1 VCFFFAWVLHI
12 VLCVRRPTAITEV
25 YVADMDYRRRR
36 PLTASDC
43 SDSNTKLDGC
53 LKLRTLNWRYFICLL
68 VTPVV
73 QHCAVLVHPLKVKH
87 RRFLRIYSQ
96 LHSYSAGTLILAG
109 YHSSK
114 IIYLKN
120 DINCDIFITTPR
132 FKVVTYTTIFS
143 HSARKC
149 QDYVRRLLCRDLYSL
164 WPLTSSPCKLESQH
178 AVFIYKETFSVPE
191 LCEALTF
198 RHHEHLIHVRRTW
211 TFCDVLSFKV
221 EQHYSRRTKI
231 CWPLDLHLRDV

>member
-1 VCFFFAWVLHI
+1 
-12 VLCVRRPTAITEV
+12 
-25 YVADMDYRRRR
+25 MDYRRRR

-149 QDYVRRLLCRDLYSL
+149 LRLRPSSIMSRSL
-164 WPLTSSPCKLESQH
+164 FT
-178 AVFIYKETFSVPE
+178 
-191 LCEALTF
+191 LTF
-198 RHHEHLIHVRRTW
+198 NFFTMQARISACGIYIQGNI
-211 TFCDVLSFKV
+211 FCAGAL
-221 EQHYSRRTKI
+221 
-231 CWPLDLHLRDV
+231 